1 MGRWMCFAAGAFAGA
16 VQMGDKQA
24 TLGRAKSL
32 LRHQRGSQRRSYRF
46 TLSNNRAPAIPG
58 HGPLH
63 VISRVHDNRGAMRT
77 QRELKART
85 SRFHSLGY

>member
-1 MGRWMCFAAGAFAGA
+1 MLILNIACSDSGSRLFDWPRRWTGFAASAFAGA

-46 TLSNNRAPAIPG
+46 TLSNNPAPAM
-58 HGPLH
+58 
-63 VISRVHDNRGAMRT
+63 SRGA
-77 QRELKART
+77 
-85 SRFHSLGY
+85 SS